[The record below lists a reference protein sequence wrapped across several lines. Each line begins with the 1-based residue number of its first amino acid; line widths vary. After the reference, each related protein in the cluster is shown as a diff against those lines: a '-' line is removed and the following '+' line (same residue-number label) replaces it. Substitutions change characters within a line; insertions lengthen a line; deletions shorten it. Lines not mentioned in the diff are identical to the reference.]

1 MSRAAVSTQVRHR
14 VRLCYALPDHTE
26 CPSGK
31 CPNFCWYLA
40 PQACNADSTNVI
52 HWARSDSNQLR
63 ATPQIEGKPPAKRRH
78 FDAAEHSLRQHLTK
92 IGRAKVSEARR
103 VHARSCAVSI
113 TLPNHATG
121 RSHHSVPECK
131 EGKLGSQ
138 TTDLLLGLLDIA
150 TLLSDPVSAFQ
161 HVYSDCQYA
170 TGVET
175 SSLSSRRA
183 SPLR

>member
-1 MSRAAVSTQVRHR
+1 MPQFLLISSAASVQCRFN
-14 VRLCYALPDHTE
+14 E
-26 CPSGK
+26 CHPLGTFRQQSATCDASDRGK
-31 CPNFCWYLA
+31 
-40 PQACNADSTNVI
+40 T
-52 HWARSDSNQLR
+52 
-63 ATPQIEGKPPAKRRH
+63 TAKRRH

-150 TLLSDPVSAFQ
+150 TLFAILFR
-161 HVYSDCQYA
+161 
-170 TGVET
+170 
-175 SSLSSRRA
+175 LSSTFTLIANTQRELRRA
-183 SPLR
+183 VYRLDERRRYADLSIGARERW